1 MELKDIQSRI
11 ETLERELK
19 SAKKEIKVQEM
30 AKSQES
36 FPVKVVETQETV
48 YKTMCG
54 NCGELFSAGV
64 GIFSTMGVDY
74 KFCPWCGAG
83 VKK

>member
-1 MELKDIQSRI
+1 MKDIKSRI
-11 ETLERELK
+11 ETLEKELAG
-19 SAKKEIKVQEM
+19 AKKEIKAQEN
-30 AKSQES
+30 AKTQES
-36 FPVKVVETQETV
+36 FPVKVIESTETV

-74 KFCPWCGAG
+74 RFCPWCGAG